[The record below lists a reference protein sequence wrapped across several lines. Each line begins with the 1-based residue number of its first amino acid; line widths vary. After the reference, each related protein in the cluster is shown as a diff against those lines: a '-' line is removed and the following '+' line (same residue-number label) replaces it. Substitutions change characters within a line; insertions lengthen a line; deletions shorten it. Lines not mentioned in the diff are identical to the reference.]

1 MWIINM
7 CHKIRKSL
15 WMIKRINSF
24 YIFDSWF
31 NECPFLIID
40 LPMKVDHCFISTC
53 FILETEWERLHFSFW
68 VLFVLDI
75 FFNNA
80 VFPGMFMTR
89 SLHHLLKE
97 KLPDD
102 VLSFLSSVFPLG
114 AVSPKQKSLIINWQ
128 ADTLFTV
135 MNTEAFVLFRFD
147 VNSFSFII
155 NNSFRV
161 NVFILIIMI
170 I

>member
-1 MWIINM
+1 MSILNNWFAYEGWPLL
-7 CHKIRKSL
+7 HKHL
-15 WMIKRINSF
+15 F
-24 YIFDSWF
+24 YIGNWMREITFF
-31 NECPFLIID
+31 FLSTF
-40 LPMKVDHCFISTC
+40 CFG
-53 FILETEWERLHFSFW
+53 HF
-68 VLFVLDI
+68 